1 MSRLHFWL
9 TRASAAALLIAICQP
24 AQAQNVQAQGA
35 TERTSR
41 DAAAQ
46 TDQAAASDAVPTV
59 ELDEIS
65 VVATRQATQVLDIP
79 GTVSVISR
87 RQLQTHIVQDNQ
99 DLVRYQPG
107 ISVGRQTS
115 GTDPFGNVG
124 GFTIR
129 GVSGNRIQMQ
139 VDGTRIIE
147 RITDGNRNFV
157 DLSLLKAVEIVRGP
171 GSVLWGADA
180 IGGIVAYRT
189 LDPSDLLTDPK
200 KPYAFQLEGAYDS
213 LNDSFTQTGIA
224 AFRLSP
230 EWQGLLAFTHR
241 SNSEAKLGRARADGG
256 RWGCPR
262 VPDAIRCNKLNPLDA
277 EVWNGLG
284 KLVWKPTVD
293 HQFRLTGEGFK
304 SNSTA
309 DQRYDFGLQTTG
321 AYNGPYI
328 REQEQTRFRV
338 SLDHEWDV
346 NAKFI
351 DKLKWQ
357 LSYSPQ
363 KRDMTSNRFQVLANR
378 QQQTIYDETNYEEK
392 FTQFD
397 IQGTS
402 SFGLLGVSH
411 ILTYGFQGDHTRT
424 DYEKLTVTRNLT
436 RGTVTTSR
444 GGGFNF
450 ANATTTRA
458 DLFVQDEIKLF
469 DERLT
474 LTPGVRWANYSIDPR
489 MNSDYKVSPGADPRK
504 QDSSRFIP
512 QVGALLK
519 LDDNYSL
526 YARYAEGFKMPT
538 AQQLYMSLPGTSF
551 NLVPNPSL
559 KPEKVR
565 SYEGG
570 LRGQFEANRY
580 FDSAWFS
587 VGAFYADYT
596 NFIQSLV
603 PAPGSTT
610 DYTSRNLS
618 SVDIWGI
625 EASAEVIL
633 TRNWALNGSLSWQR
647 GEQKAE
653 PGARTTPYT
662 DAIPLTGVV
671 GVKWMKPE
679 WGLEAEVL
687 GTFAQS
693 VKRTADPS
701 AFRPGGYAVFDTFLN
716 WSPNIKDL
724 GWNGIESV
732 TIRAGVQNIF
742 DKRYFDWPLS
752 YSFANVGSSSVA
764 ISNPLELQTAPG
776 RTFKV
781 SAQIKF

>member
-1 MSRLHFWL
+1 MLRLHFWF
-9 TRASAAALLIAICQP
+9 TRVSMVTLLVAGCGA
-24 AQAQNVQAQGA
+24 AQAQGVRERPVRTGETPPAQVAAGETA
-35 TERTSR
+35 
-41 DAAAQ
+41 DAL
-46 TDQAAASDAVPTV
+46 

-65 VVATRQATQVLDIP
+65 VVATRRATQALDVP
-79 GTVSVISR
+79 GNVSVISR
-87 RQLQTHIVQDNQ
+87 GQLQRNIIQDNQ

-107 ISVGRQTS
+107 ITVGRQTS

-124 GFTIR
+124 TFTIR

-139 VDGTRIIE
+139 VDGTRVLE
-147 RITDGNRNFV
+147 RITDGNRNVV

-189 LDPSDLLTDPK
+189 LDPDDLLTDPR
-200 KPYAFQLEGAYDS
+200 KPYALQIESAYDS
-213 LNDSFTQTGIA
+213 LNNSFTKTGIA
-224 AFRLSP
+224 AFRFSP

-241 SNSEAKLGRARADGG
+241 SYNEATLGKARADGG

-262 VPDAIRCNKLNPLDA
+262 VADAIRCDELNPLDA
-277 EVWNGLG
+277 DVWNGLG
-284 KLVWKPTVD
+284 KLVWRPSAD

-304 SNSTA
+304 SESTA
-309 DQRYDFGLQTTG
+309 DQRYDFGRQTTG
-321 AYNGPYI
+321 AFNGPYI
-328 REQEQTRFRV
+328 REQEQSRYRI

-346 NAKFI
+346 KTRFL
-351 DKLKWQ
+351 DQLKWQ

-363 KRDMTSNRFQVLANR
+363 KRDVTSNRYQVLANG

-402 SFGLLGVSH
+402 SFGFLGASH
-411 ILTYGFQGDHTRT
+411 TLTYGFQGDHTRT
-424 DYEKLTVTRNLT
+424 DYEKLTITRNLT
-436 RGTVTTSR
+436 TGGTTVAR
-444 GGGFNF
+444 AGGFNF

-458 DLFVQDEIKLF
+458 DLFLQDEIRLF
-469 DERLT
+469 GDRLT
-474 LTPGVRWANYSIDPR
+474 VTPGVRWANYTIDPR
-489 MNSDYKVSPGADPRK
+489 TNADYKVSPGAEPRK
-504 QDSSRFIP
+504 LDSTRFVP
-512 QVGALLK
+512 QVGALFK
-519 LDDNYSL
+519 LDDTYSV

-570 LRGQFEANRY
+570 LRGQFDGNRY
-580 FDSAWFS
+580 FESAWFS

-596 NFIQSLV
+596 DFIQTLV
-603 PAPGSTT
+603 QAPGTT
-610 DYTSRNLS
+610 NDYTSRNLS
-618 SVDIWGI
+618 SVNIWGI
-625 EASAEVIL
+625 EASAEVQL
-633 TRNWALNGSLSWQR
+633 TEQWALNGSVSWQR

-653 PGARTTPYT
+653 PGDPTTAYD
-662 DAIPLTGVV
+662 DAIPLTGVL
-671 GVKWMKPE
+671 GVKWTKAE
-679 WGLEAEVL
+679 WGLGAEFT
-687 GTFAQS
+687 GTFAQG
-693 VKRTADPS
+693 VKRTADPDT
-701 AFRPGGYAVFDTFLN
+701 FRPGGYAVFDAFLN
-716 WSPNIKDL
+716 WSPKVKDW

-742 DKRYFDWPLS
+742 DKRYFDWPLGYAFGNQPS
-752 YSFANVGSSSVA
+752 PASQAA
-764 ISNPLELQTAPG
+764 ANPLELQTAPG

-781 SAQIKF
+781 SAQVKF